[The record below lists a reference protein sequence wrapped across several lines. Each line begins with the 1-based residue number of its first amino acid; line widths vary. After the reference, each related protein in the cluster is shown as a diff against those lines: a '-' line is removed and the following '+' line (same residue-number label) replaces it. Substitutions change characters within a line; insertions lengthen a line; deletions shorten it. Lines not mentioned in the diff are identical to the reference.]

1 MHTDEGGVEDNEDGE
16 GLLRDGGEERLLLI
30 RPILL
35 LVVVVYL
42 LRVGFLSV
50 VVVGVDTLSDVVD
63 YT

>member
-1 MHTDEGGVEDNEDGE
+1 MHTDEGGVEGEE
-16 GLLRDGGEERLLLI
+16 GLLSSGGERLLLV

-50 VVVGVDTLSDVVD
+50 VVVGVDALSDVAD